1 MQATIVT
8 QGRGYVVRLDGHSF
22 DVHRAG
28 ELLVSARDALR
39 EAAPQRAVDLASEVV
54 ALYRGEPYADV
65 AYQDW
70 IQPEVHRLNELR
82 MEATEVLY
90 AARLE
95 LGHHGELIAALE
107 SLVAA
112 HPLRERLR
120 GLLMLALYRA
130 GRQADALRCFSAG
143 RAALVDELGIE
154 PGPELRELERRILEQ
169 DRTLDARIE
178 PVRAVVASGVIGR
191 ARERQG
197 LTAALRAAT
206 TGGTHVVLVHG
217 EPGIGKTALANWLI
231 TEAEAAGAIV
241 GHGRAPAIGGAPP
254 FWPWTEALRSIVEA
268 RPASLSKLTRSDV
281 EVLARLVP
289 ELAERA
295 SPASSGLPSA
305 FMFDSVSRLL
315 LAASTDDPLVLV
327 LDDLHWAD
335 EGSLDLFNFVATSR
349 SRSRI
354 LLVGLARPDV
364 EPRHPVAR
372 APRVVGVATSGRAPR
387 PVRTRSRRGGR
398 ARHRRDRITAG
409 RAPCRSASRSDR
421 WESVL
426 HP

>member
-1 MQATIVT
+1 MT

-39 EAAPQRAVDLASEVV
+39 EAAPPRAVDLASEVV

-191 ARERQG
+191 ARA
-197 LTAALRAAT
+197 TARADGCVASSDDGRHARGPGPWRAWHREDGARELAHHRGGSGRRDRRPWSSAGHRRRAAVLAMDR
-206 TGGTHVVLVHG
+206 GTAVDRGSAACV
-217 EPGIGKTALANWLI
+217 ALQAH
-231 TEAEAAGAIV
+231 EV
-241 GHGRAPAIGGAPP
+241 GR
-254 FWPWTEALRSIVEA
+254 RSA
-268 RPASLSKLTRSDV
+268 RPAGSGARRARIAGIEWSAVCVHVRLGVAAAAGGEHRRS
-281 EVLARLVP
+281 
-289 ELAERA
+289 
-295 SPASSGLPSA
+295 
-305 FMFDSVSRLL
+305 
-315 LAASTDDPLVLV
+315 
-327 LDDLHWAD
+327 
-335 EGSLDLFNFVATSR
+335 
-349 SRSRI
+349 
-354 LLVGLARPDV
+354 ARPR
-364 EPRHPVAR
+364 PRRP
-372 APRVVGVATSGRAPR
+372 PLGR
-387 PVRTRSRRGGR
+387 
-398 ARHRRDRITAG
+398 
-409 RAPCRSASRSDR
+409 
-421 WESVL
+421 
-426 HP
+426 